1 MHWLH
6 HSELELIKIYVA
18 RKCIWGYIDRF
29 PSTLCFIAFLL
40 LYFRNFPIS
49 PEMIKIRESK
59 KQFLILSSKI
69 HVVKQ
74 KKIGQLYYFP
84 TSRLDRGW

>member
-6 HSELELIKIYVA
+6 HSELELIKIYVS
-18 RKCIWGYIDRF
+18 RKYIWGYTDRF
-29 PSTLCFIAFLL
+29 LSTLYFIAFLL
-40 LYFRNFPIS
+40 LYFGNLCIS

-74 KKIGQLYYFP
+74 KTLGQL
-84 TSRLDRGW
+84 